1 MGRLGDRMFE
11 MESRIARDEVAPEN
25 LELLKIAL
33 KTAELAEENILKYY
47 QNNVGVEW
55 KADKTPVTIADKG
68 TEELARKF
76 WAKET
81 PGFGVIGEEFG
92 IESPDA
98 EFQWVIDPIDG
109 TKSFIHGVPLFGTL
123 IALYHKNVP
132 IASVIRLPAMKSA
145 VWAVNGGGAFLDG
158 REVHASKVSQL
169 SEALVLS
176 GTVNTM
182 EDKGFGEGFTKLRRS
197 ARLHRGWGDCYGY
210 YLVAAGR
217 AEIMVDPVVS
227 LWDIAPFPLLM
238 KEAGGKFSTIDGKM
252 ELFDASGKP
261 TAPIYEGFTSIASNG
276 LLHAAAQECLTRR
289 SEG

>member
-1 MGRLGDRMFE
+1 
-11 MESRIARDEVAPEN
+11 MENREIAKAGVSPEN

-33 KTAELAEENILKYY
+33 KTAELAEENILKFY
-47 QNNVGVEW
+47 QNDVGVEW

-98 EFQWVIDPIDG
+98 EYQWVIDPIDG

-123 IALYHKNVP
+123 IGLWHKNVP

-158 REVHASKVSQL
+158 REVRASKVSQL
-169 SEALVLS
+169 SDALVLS

-238 KEAGGKFSTIDGKM
+238 KEAGGKFSTIDGKT
-252 ELFDASGKP
+252 ELFDANGKP
-261 TAPIYEGFTSIASNG
+261 TAPIYEGFTSIATNG
-276 LLHAAAQECLTRR
+276 LLHDVALDCLKK
-289 SEG
+289 

>member
-1 MGRLGDRMFE
+1 MSE
-11 MESRIARDEVAPEN
+11 IAKAGVAPEY

-33 KTAELAEENILKYY
+33 KTAELAEENILKFY
-47 QNNVGVEW
+47 QNDVGVEW

-68 TEELARKF
+68 TEEIARKF

-98 EFQWVIDPIDG
+98 EYQWVIDPIDG

-123 IALYHKNVP
+123 IGLWHKNVP

-158 REVHASKVSQL
+158 REVRASKVLQL
-169 SEALVLS
+169 SDALVLS

-227 LWDIAPFPLLM
+227 MWDIAPFPLLM
-238 KEAGGKFSTIDGKM
+238 KEAGGKFSTIDGKT
-252 ELFDASGKP
+252 ELFDANGKP
-261 TAPIYEGFTSIASNG
+261 TAPIYEGFTSIATNG
-276 LLHAAAQECLTRR
+276 LLHDVALECLKK
-289 SEG
+289 

>member
-1 MGRLGDRMFE
+1 MENFE
-11 MESRIARDEVAPEN
+11 IAKAGVSPEN

-33 KTAELAEENILKYY
+33 KTAELAEENILKFY
-47 QNNVGVEW
+47 QNDVGVEW

-98 EFQWVIDPIDG
+98 EYQWVIDPIDG

-123 IALYHKNVP
+123 IGLWHKNIP

-158 REVHASKVSQL
+158 REVRTSKVSQL
-169 SEALVLS
+169 SDALVLS

-238 KEAGGKFSTIDGKM
+238 KEAGGKFSTIDGKI
-252 ELFDASGKP
+252 ELFDANGKP
-261 TAPIYEGFTSIASNG
+261 TAPIYEGFTSIATNG
-276 LLHAAAQECLTRR
+276 LLHDVALEMLEVSFPT
-289 SEG
+289 

>member
-1 MGRLGDRMFE
+1 
-11 MESRIARDEVAPEN
+11 MENREIAKAGVAPEN

-33 KTAELAEENILKYY
+33 KTAELAEENILKFY
-47 QNNVGVEW
+47 QNDVGVEW

-98 EFQWVIDPIDG
+98 EYQWVIDPIDG

-123 IALYHKNVP
+123 IGLWHKNVP
-132 IASVIRLPAMKSA
+132 VASVIRLPAMKSA

-158 REVHASKVSQL
+158 REVRASKVSQL
-169 SEALVLS
+169 SDALVLS
-176 GTVNTM
+176 GTINTM
-182 EDKGFGEGFTKLRRS
+182 EDKGFGEGFTKLRRG

-238 KEAGGKFSTIDGKM
+238 KEAGGKFSTIDGKT
-252 ELFDASGKP
+252 ELFDANGKP
-261 TAPIYEGFTSIASNG
+261 TAPIYEGFTSVASNG
-276 LLHAAAQECLTRR
+276 LLHNIALETLA
-289 SEG
+289 GK

>member
-1 MGRLGDRMFE
+1 MSGIE
-11 MESRIARDEVAPEN
+11 KQIAKVGVAPEN

-33 KTAELAEENILKYY
+33 KTAELAEENILKFY
-47 QNNVGVEW
+47 QNDVGVEW

-98 EFQWVIDPIDG
+98 EYQWVIDPIDG

-158 REVHASKVSQL
+158 REVRASKVSQL
-169 SEALVLS
+169 NDALVLS

-238 KEAGGKFSTIDGKM
+238 KEAGGKFSTIDGKT
-252 ELFDASGKP
+252 ELFDANGKP
-261 TAPIYEGFTSIASNG
+261 TAPIYEGFTSIATNG
-276 LLHAAAQECLTRR
+276 LLHGAVLEMLNAK
-289 SEG
+289 

>member
-1 MGRLGDRMFE
+1 MSGIE
-11 MESRIARDEVAPEN
+11 KQIAKAGVAPEN

-33 KTAELAEENILKYY
+33 KTAELAEENILKFY
-47 QNNVGVEW
+47 QNDVGVEW

-98 EFQWVIDPIDG
+98 EYQWVIDPIDG

-158 REVHASKVSQL
+158 REVRASKVSQL
-169 SEALVLS
+169 NDALVLS

-238 KEAGGKFSTIDGKM
+238 KEAGGKFSTIDGKT
-252 ELFDASGKP
+252 ELFDANGKP
-261 TAPIYEGFTSIASNG
+261 TAPSYEGFTSIATNG
-276 LLHAAAQECLTRR
+276 LLHDTALDCLKK
-289 SEG
+289 

>member
-1 MGRLGDRMFE
+1 MSG
-11 MESRIARDEVAPEN
+11 MEKQIAKAGVAPEN

-33 KTAELAEENILKYY
+33 KTAELAEENILKFY
-47 QNNVGVEW
+47 QNDVGVEW

-76 WAKET
+76 WAMET

-98 EFQWVIDPIDG
+98 EYQWVIDPIDG

-123 IALYHKNVP
+123 IGLWHKNIP

-158 REVHASKVSQL
+158 REVHASGVSQL
-169 SEALVLS
+169 SDALVLS

-182 EDKGFGEGFTKLRRS
+182 EDKGFGEGFTKLRRG

-238 KEAGGKFSTIDGKM
+238 KEAGGKFSTIDGKT
-252 ELFDASGKP
+252 ELFDVNGKP
-261 TAPIYEGFTSIASNG
+261 TASIYEGFTSVATNG
-276 LLHAAAQECLTRR
+276 LLHNVALETLA
-289 SEG
+289 GK

>member
-1 MGRLGDRMFE
+1 
-11 MESRIARDEVAPEN
+11 MENREIAKAVVSPEN

-47 QNNVGVEW
+47 QNDVGVEW

-98 EFQWVIDPIDG
+98 EYQWVIDPIDG

-123 IALYHKNVP
+123 IGLYHKNVP

-158 REVHASKVSQL
+158 REVRASKVSQL
-169 SEALVLS
+169 SDALVLS

-238 KEAGGKFSTIDGKM
+238 KEAGGKFSTIDGKT
-252 ELFDASGKP
+252 ELFDANGKP
-261 TAPIYEGFTSIASNG
+261 TAPIYEGFTSIATNG
-276 LLHAAAQECLTRR
+276 LLHDVALETLNT
-289 SEG
+289 SF

>member
-1 MGRLGDRMFE
+1 
-11 MESRIARDEVAPEN
+11 MENREIAKAGVAPEN

-33 KTAELAEENILKYY
+33 KTAEIAEENILKYY
-47 QNNVGVEW
+47 QNDVGVEW

-98 EFQWVIDPIDG
+98 EYQWVIDPIDG

-123 IALYHKNVP
+123 IGLWHKNVP

-158 REVHASKVSQL
+158 REVRASKVSQL
-169 SEALVLS
+169 SDALVLS

-238 KEAGGKFSTIDGKM
+238 KEAGGKFSTIDGKT
-252 ELFDASGKP
+252 ELFDANGKP
-261 TAPIYEGFTSIASNG
+261 TAPIYEGFTSIATNG
-276 LLHAAAQECLTRR
+276 LLHDVALDCLKK
-289 SEG
+289 

>member
-1 MGRLGDRMFE
+1 MSE
-11 MESRIARDEVAPEN
+11 IAKAGVAPEY

-33 KTAELAEENILKYY
+33 KTAELAEENILKFY
-47 QNNVGVEW
+47 QNDVGVEW

-68 TEELARKF
+68 TEEIARKF

-92 IESPDA
+92 IESRDA
-98 EFQWVIDPIDG
+98 EYQWVIDPIDG

-123 IALYHKNVP
+123 IGLWHKNVP

-158 REVHASKVSQL
+158 REVRASKVSQL
-169 SEALVLS
+169 SDALVLS

-227 LWDIAPFPLLM
+227 MWDIAPFPLLM
-238 KEAGGKFSTIDGKM
+238 KEAGGKFSTIDGKT
-252 ELFDASGKP
+252 ELFDANGKP
-261 TAPIYEGFTSIASNG
+261 TAPIYEGFTSIATNG
-276 LLHAAAQECLTRR
+276 LLHDVALDCLRK
-289 SEG
+289 

>member
-1 MGRLGDRMFE
+1 
-11 MESRIARDEVAPEN
+11 MENREIAKAGVSPEN

-33 KTAELAEENILKYY
+33 KTAELAEENILKFY
-47 QNNVGVEW
+47 QNDVGVEW

-68 TEELARKF
+68 TEELAREF

-98 EFQWVIDPIDG
+98 EYQWVIDPIDG

-123 IALYHKNVP
+123 IGLWHKNVP

-158 REVHASKVSQL
+158 REVRASKVSQL
-169 SEALVLS
+169 SDALVLS

-227 LWDIAPFPLLM
+227 MWDIAPFPLLM
-238 KEAGGKFSTIDGKM
+238 KEAGGKFSTIDGKT
-252 ELFDASGKP
+252 ELFDANGKP
-261 TAPIYEGFTSIASNG
+261 TAPIYEGFTSIATNG
-276 LLHAAAQECLTRR
+276 LLHNAALDCLKK
-289 SEG
+289 

>member
-1 MGRLGDRMFE
+1 MFE

-33 KTAELAEENILKYY
+33 KTAELAEENILKFY
-47 QNNVGVEW
+47 QNDVGVEW

-169 SEALVLS
+169 SDALVLS

-238 KEAGGKFSTIDGKM
+238 KEAGGKFSTIDGKI

-276 LLHAAAQECLTRR
+276 LLHGAALEMLA
-289 SEG
+289 GK

>member
-1 MGRLGDRMFE
+1 MSE
-11 MESRIARDEVAPEN
+11 IAKAGVAPEY

-33 KTAELAEENILKYY
+33 KTAELAEENILKFY
-47 QNNVGVEW
+47 QNDVGVEW

-68 TEELARKF
+68 TEEIARKF

-98 EFQWVIDPIDG
+98 EYQWVIDPIDG

-123 IALYHKNVP
+123 IGLWHKNVP

-158 REVHASKVSQL
+158 REVRASKVSQL
-169 SEALVLS
+169 SDALVLS

-238 KEAGGKFSTIDGKM
+238 KEAGGKFSTIDGKT
-252 ELFDASGKP
+252 ELFDANGKP
-261 TAPIYEGFTSIASNG
+261 TAPIYEGFTSIATNG
-276 LLHAAAQECLTRR
+276 LLHDVALDCLKK
-289 SEG
+289 

>member
-1 MGRLGDRMFE
+1 
-11 MESRIARDEVAPEN
+11 MENREIAKAGVSPEN

-47 QNNVGVEW
+47 QNDVGVEW

-98 EFQWVIDPIDG
+98 EYQWVIDPIDG

-123 IALYHKNVP
+123 IGLWHKNVP

-158 REVHASKVSQL
+158 REVRASKVSQL
-169 SEALVLS
+169 SDALVLS

-238 KEAGGKFSTIDGKM
+238 KEAGGKFSTIDGKT
-252 ELFDASGKP
+252 ELFDVNGKP
-261 TAPIYEGFTSIASNG
+261 TAPIYEGFTSIATNG
-276 LLHAAAQECLTRR
+276 LLHDTALDCLKK
-289 SEG
+289 

>member
-1 MGRLGDRMFE
+1 
-11 MESRIARDEVAPEN
+11 MENHEIAKAGVSPEN

-33 KTAELAEENILKYY
+33 KTAEFAEENILKFY
-47 QNNVGVEW
+47 QNDVGVEW

-81 PGFGVIGEEFG
+81 PSFGVIGEEFG

-98 EFQWVIDPIDG
+98 EYQWVIDPIDG

-123 IALYHKNVP
+123 IGLYHKNVP

-158 REVHASKVSQL
+158 REVRASKVSQL
-169 SEALVLS
+169 SDALVLS

-238 KEAGGKFSTIDGKM
+238 KEAGGKFSTIDGKT
-252 ELFDASGKP
+252 ELFDVNGKP
-261 TAPIYEGFTSIASNG
+261 TAPIYEGFTSIATNG
-276 LLHAAAQECLTRR
+276 LLHDVALEMLEVSFPT
-289 SEG
+289 

>member
-1 MGRLGDRMFE
+1 
-11 MESRIARDEVAPEN
+11 MENREIAKAGVAPEN

-33 KTAELAEENILKYY
+33 KTVELAEENILKFY
-47 QNNVGVEW
+47 QNDVGVEW

-98 EFQWVIDPIDG
+98 EYQWVIDPIDG

-123 IALYHKNVP
+123 IGLYHKNVP

-158 REVHASKVSQL
+158 REVRTSKVSQL
-169 SEALVLS
+169 SDALVLS

-238 KEAGGKFSTIDGKM
+238 KEAGGKFSTIDGKT
-252 ELFDASGKP
+252 ELFDVNGKP
-261 TAPIYEGFTSIASNG
+261 TAPIYEGFTSIATNG
-276 LLHAAAQECLTRR
+276 LLHDVALECLKK
-289 SEG
+289 

>member
-1 MGRLGDRMFE
+1 MFE

-33 KTAELAEENILKYY
+33 KTAELAEENILKFY
-47 QNNVGVEW
+47 QNDVGVEW

-169 SEALVLS
+169 SDALVLS

-276 LLHAAAQECLTRR
+276 LLHGAAQECLKK
-289 SEG
+289 

>member
-1 MGRLGDRMFE
+1 
-11 MESRIARDEVAPEN
+11 MENREIAKAGVSPEN

-47 QNNVGVEW
+47 QNDVGVEW

-92 IESPDA
+92 IESSDA
-98 EFQWVIDPIDG
+98 EYQWVIDPIDG

-123 IALYHKNVP
+123 IGLWHKNVP

-158 REVHASKVSQL
+158 REVRASKVSQL
-169 SEALVLS
+169 SDALVLS

-238 KEAGGKFSTIDGKM
+238 KEAGGKFSTIDGKT
-252 ELFDASGKP
+252 ELFDVNGKP
-261 TAPIYEGFTSIASNG
+261 TAPIYEGFTSIATNG
-276 LLHAAAQECLTRR
+276 LLHDVALDCLKK
-289 SEG
+289 

>member
-1 MGRLGDRMFE
+1 
-11 MESRIARDEVAPEN
+11 MENREIAKAGVAPEN

-33 KTAELAEENILKYY
+33 KTAELAEENILKFY
-47 QNNVGVEW
+47 QNDVGVEW

-81 PGFGVIGEEFG
+81 PSFGVIGEEFG

-98 EFQWVIDPIDG
+98 EYQWVIDPIDG

-123 IALYHKNVP
+123 IGLYHKNVP

-158 REVHASKVSQL
+158 REVRASKVSQL

-238 KEAGGKFSTIDGKM
+238 KEAGGKFSTIDGKT
-252 ELFDASGKP
+252 ELFDVNGKP
-261 TAPIYEGFTSIASNG
+261 TAPIYEGFTSIATNG
-276 LLHAAAQECLTRR
+276 LLHDAALECLKK
-289 SEG
+289 

>member
-1 MGRLGDRMFE
+1 MENFE
-11 MESRIARDEVAPEN
+11 IAKAGVAPEN

-33 KTAELAEENILKYY
+33 KTAELAEENILKFY
-47 QNNVGVEW
+47 QNDVGVEW

-98 EFQWVIDPIDG
+98 EYQWVIDPIDG

-123 IALYHKNVP
+123 IGLYHKNVP

-158 REVHASKVSQL
+158 REVRASKVSQL
-169 SEALVLS
+169 SDALVLS

-238 KEAGGKFSTIDGKM
+238 KEAGGKFSTIDGKT
-252 ELFDASGKP
+252 ELFDVNGKP
-261 TAPIYEGFTSIASNG
+261 TAPIYEGFTSIATTG
-276 LLHAAAQECLTRR
+276 LLHDTALDCLKK
-289 SEG
+289 

>member
-1 MGRLGDRMFE
+1 
-11 MESRIARDEVAPEN
+11 MENREIAKAGVAPEN

-47 QNNVGVEW
+47 QNDVGVEW

-98 EFQWVIDPIDG
+98 EYQWVIDPIDG

-123 IALYHKNVP
+123 IGLYHKNVP

-158 REVHASKVSQL
+158 REVRASKVSQL
-169 SEALVLS
+169 SDALVLS

-238 KEAGGKFSTIDGKM
+238 KEAGGKFSTIDGKT
-252 ELFDASGKP
+252 ELFDVNGKP
-261 TAPIYEGFTSIASNG
+261 TAPIYEGFTSIATNG
-276 LLHAAAQECLTRR
+276 LLHDAALDCLKK
-289 SEG
+289 

>member
-1 MGRLGDRMFE
+1 MSE
-11 MESRIARDEVAPEN
+11 IAKAGVAPEY

-33 KTAELAEENILKYY
+33 KTAELAEENILKFY
-47 QNNVGVEW
+47 QNDVGVEW

-98 EFQWVIDPIDG
+98 EYQWVIDPIDG

-123 IALYHKNVP
+123 IGLWHKNVP

-158 REVHASKVSQL
+158 REVRASKVSQL
-169 SEALVLS
+169 SDALVLS

-227 LWDIAPFPLLM
+227 MWDIAPFPLLM
-238 KEAGGKFSTIDGKM
+238 KEAGGKFSTIDGKT
-252 ELFDASGKP
+252 ELFDANGKP
-261 TAPIYEGFTSIASNG
+261 TAPIYEGFTSIATNG
-276 LLHAAAQECLTRR
+276 LLHDVALDCLRK
-289 SEG
+289 

>member
-1 MGRLGDRMFE
+1 
-11 MESRIARDEVAPEN
+11 MENRKIAKAGVAPEN

-33 KTAELAEENILKYY
+33 KTAELAEENILKFY
-47 QNNVGVEW
+47 QNDVGVEW

-98 EFQWVIDPIDG
+98 EYQWVIDPIDG

-123 IALYHKNVP
+123 IGLYHKNVP

-158 REVHASKVSQL
+158 REVRASKVSQL
-169 SEALVLS
+169 SDALVLS

-238 KEAGGKFSTIDGKM
+238 KEAGGKFSTIDGKT
-252 ELFDASGKP
+252 ELFDVNGKP

-276 LLHAAAQECLTRR
+276 LLHDVALECLKK
-289 SEG
+289 

>member
-1 MGRLGDRMFE
+1 MFE
-11 MESRIARDEVAPEN
+11 TENRIARDEVAPEN

-33 KTAELAEENILKYY
+33 KTAELAEENILKFY
-47 QNNVGVEW
+47 QNDVGVEW

>member
-1 MGRLGDRMFE
+1 
-11 MESRIARDEVAPEN
+11 MENREIAKAGVAPEN

-33 KTAELAEENILKYY
+33 KTAELAEENILKFY
-47 QNNVGVEW
+47 QNDVGVEW

-98 EFQWVIDPIDG
+98 EYQWVIDPIDG

-123 IALYHKNVP
+123 IGLYHKNVP

-158 REVHASKVSQL
+158 REVRASKVSQL
-169 SEALVLS
+169 SDALVLS

-238 KEAGGKFSTIDGKM
+238 KEAGGKFSTIDGKT
-252 ELFDASGKP
+252 ELFDANGKP
-261 TAPIYEGFTSIASNG
+261 TAPIYEGFTSVATNG
-276 LLHAAAQECLTRR
+276 LLHNVALECLKK
-289 SEG
+289 

>member
-1 MGRLGDRMFE
+1 MGE
-11 MESRIARDEVAPEN
+11 IAKAGVAPEN

-33 KTAELAEENILKYY
+33 KTAELAEENILKFY
-47 QNNVGVEW
+47 QNDVGVEW

-98 EFQWVIDPIDG
+98 EYQWVIDPIDG

-123 IALYHKNVP
+123 IGLWHKNVP
-132 IASVIRLPAMKSA
+132 VASVIRLPAMKSA

-158 REVHASKVSQL
+158 REVRASKVSQL
-169 SEALVLS
+169 SDALVLS

-227 LWDIAPFPLLM
+227 MWDIAPFPLLM
-238 KEAGGKFSTIDGKM
+238 KEAGGKFSTIDGKT
-252 ELFDASGKP
+252 ELFDVNGKP
-261 TAPIYEGFTSIASNG
+261 TAPIYEGFTSIATNG
-276 LLHAAAQECLTRR
+276 LLHDVALECLKK
-289 SEG
+289 

>member
-1 MGRLGDRMFE
+1 MSE
-11 MESRIARDEVAPEN
+11 IAKAGVAPEY

-47 QNNVGVEW
+47 QNDVGVEW

-98 EFQWVIDPIDG
+98 EYQWVIDPIDG

-123 IALYHKNVP
+123 IGLYHKNVP

-158 REVHASKVSQL
+158 REVRASKVSQL
-169 SEALVLS
+169 SDALVLS

-238 KEAGGKFSTIDGKM
+238 KEAGGKFSTIDGKT
-252 ELFDASGKP
+252 ELFDVNGKP
-261 TAPIYEGFTSIASNG
+261 TAPIYEGFTSIATNG
-276 LLHAAAQECLTRR
+276 LLHDTALDCLKK
-289 SEG
+289 

>member
-1 MGRLGDRMFE
+1 M
-11 MESRIARDEVAPEN
+11 SATAEN
-25 LELLKIAL
+25 LEFLKIAL
-33 KTAELAEENILKYY
+33 KTAEMAQGNILKYF
-47 QNNVGVEW
+47 QTGVGVEW
-55 KADKTPVTIADKG
+55 KKDNTPVTIADKS
-68 TEELARKF
+68 TEERAREF

-98 EFQWVIDPIDG
+98 EYQWVIDPIDG
-109 TKSFIHGVPLFGTL
+109 TKAFVHGVPLFGTL
-123 IALYHKNVP
+123 IALYKKNVP
-132 IASVIRLPAMKSA
+132 VCSLIRIPAMNTA

-158 REVHASKVSQL
+158 REVRTSKVSQL
-169 SEALVLS
+169 SDALVLS

-238 KEAGGKFSTIDGKM
+238 KEAGGKFSTIDGRT
-252 ELFDASGKP
+252 ELFDANGKP
-261 TAPIYEGFTSIASNG
+261 TAPIYEGFTSIATNG
-276 LLHAAAQECLTRR
+276 LLHDVALDCLKK
-289 SEG
+289 

>member
-1 MGRLGDRMFE
+1 
-11 MESRIARDEVAPEN
+11 MEYREIAKAGVAPEN

-47 QNNVGVEW
+47 QNDVGVEW

-68 TEELARKF
+68 TEELAREF

-98 EFQWVIDPIDG
+98 EYQWVIDPIDG

-123 IALYHKNVP
+123 IGLWHKNVP

-158 REVHASKVSQL
+158 REVRASKVSQL
-169 SEALVLS
+169 SDALVLS

-238 KEAGGKFSTIDGKM
+238 KEAGGKFSTIDGKT
-252 ELFDASGKP
+252 EIFDENGKP
-261 TAPIYEGFTSIASNG
+261 TAPIYEGFTSIATNG
-276 LLHAAAQECLTRR
+276 LLHNVALDCLKK
-289 SEG
+289 

>member
-1 MGRLGDRMFE
+1 
-11 MESRIARDEVAPEN
+11 MENREIAKAGVAPEN

-33 KTAELAEENILKYY
+33 KTAELAEENILKFY
-47 QNNVGVEW
+47 QNDVGVEW

-98 EFQWVIDPIDG
+98 EYQWVIDPIDG

-123 IALYHKNVP
+123 IGLYHKNVP

-158 REVHASKVSQL
+158 REVRASKVSQL

-227 LWDIAPFPLLM
+227 LWDIAPVPLLM
-238 KEAGGKFSTIDGKM
+238 KEAGGKFSTIDGKT
-252 ELFDASGKP
+252 ELFDVNGKP
-261 TAPIYEGFTSIASNG
+261 TAPIYEGFTSIATNG
-276 LLHAAAQECLTRR
+276 LLHDVALDCLKK
-289 SEG
+289 